1 MKGFSNIT
9 NFSNK
14 LFDTYG
20 SLLVSSFFWFFI
32 LSFLFDRIINYY
44 THFPFFVVSVIILF
58 PFLFLA
64 TQYKNPGKRQLNV
77 LVFSFLVITI
87 INSIVH
93 LFALKNISDLLFI
106 ILFITIYFYYKSRIN
121 ELNISNVYFFLII
134 GLFLFS
140 FTFFEIDS
148 TSINNTGYTAVFPL
162 DDVSNAKTETK
173 DIARENKNIN
183 WVSNPLD
190 MLEYFRVYHN
200 GLFRL
205 PHIASYFFGFLFLF
219 FAFQYQKK
227 KKITDI
233 ILLVVSLVLCF
244 YTGSRAVLAA
254 LVLSVLIFL
263 FRKKYIIYF
272 TLLAVTLLIMIV
284 ANDYLMQLTKDTI
297 FYQYFTFIQTSTENF
312 TRLSRFRLWYSWWL
326 EISEFGFWDI
336 MIGKSFIN
344 ALIANANNLDYKVW
358 FHNDFLN
365 IFYTYVMPQRKNV
378 TTQQKEIY
386 VSVPVD
392 TPQLHHNSVMHFLF

>member
-1 MKGFSNIT
+1 LLLPGRKKLTHLIVFFPGF
-9 NFSNK
+9 
-14 LFDTYG
+14 Y
-20 SLLVSSFFWFFI
+20 
-32 LSFLFDRIINYY
+32 
-44 THFPFFVVSVIILF
+44 
-58 PFLFLA
+58 
-64 TQYKNPGKRQLNV
+64 
-77 LVFSFLVITI
+77 
-87 INSIVH
+87 IVW
-93 LFALKNISDLLFI
+93 L
-106 ILFITIYFYYKSRIN
+106 
-121 ELNISNVYFFLII
+121 
-134 GLFLFS
+134 
-140 FTFFEIDS
+140 
-148 TSINNTGYTAVFPL
+148 
-162 DDVSNAKTETK
+162 KTETK

-365 IFYTYVMPQRKNV
+365 IFYSYGIWCTVLYIWFFVKIYRDNKVLIRQNLFIFVFYSSMVITALINGFYYYFPVFLLYLFFYMIKSEKQNIATDPQKNFN
-378 TTQQKEIY
+378 Q
-386 VSVPVD
+386 
-392 TPQLHHNSVMHFLF
+392 